1 MTAVIPRLR
10 DAIWRNDRSFAR
22 ERLKSAVAQFNVTTS
37 DLVGVL
43 IQMHIAAA
51 VQESRCV

>member
-43 IQMHIAAA
+43 IQVHIAAA
-51 VQESRCV
+51 VQESRYV